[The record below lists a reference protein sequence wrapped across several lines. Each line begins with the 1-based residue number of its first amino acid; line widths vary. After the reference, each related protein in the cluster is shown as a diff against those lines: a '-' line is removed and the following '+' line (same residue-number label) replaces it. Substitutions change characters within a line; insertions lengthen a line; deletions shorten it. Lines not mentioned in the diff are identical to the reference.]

1 MYEKLTKYLDMIA
14 SDAIGNWIIDRENDG
29 TIEHPIQM
37 PYVSYSELVQ
47 HFIDDVYHFIKNHNE
62 MGLNRY
68 VDILNEYGI
77 EWGTKLMTDV
87 DADALDARCIM
98 ALIVGAVRADRFCDG
113 ALLGFFKSG
122 TISKWL
128 KRLSELERDGD

>member
-1 MYEKLTKYLDMIA
+1 MYEKLTKYLDTIA

-37 PYVSYSELVQ
+37 PYVSYSELVE
-47 HFIDDVYHFIKNHNE
+47 HFIDDVYYFIKNHNE

-77 EWGTKLMTDV
+77 EWGTKSMTDV
-87 DADALDARCIM
+87 DADALDVRCIM
-98 ALIVGAVRADRFCDG
+98 ALIVGAVRLERFCDG

-128 KRLSELERDGD
+128 KRLRELERDGD

>member
-1 MYEKLTKYLDMIA
+1 MYEKLTKYLDTIA

-37 PYVSYSELVQ
+37 PYVSYSELAQ

-62 MGLNRY
+62 MGLNQY

-77 EWGTKLMTDV
+77 EWGTKSMTDV

-98 ALIVGAVRADRFCDG
+98 ALIVGAVRLERFCDG

-128 KRLSELERDGD
+128 KRLRELERDGD